1 MGFRLIHFFT
11 SALLLSLLAG
21 CGGAKTGAMPP
32 KEEAVKLMDT
42 GENAKAAAILEDS
55 LAKHPDD
62 DEAKLLL
69 ASSYMGMA
77 GIDVYKIF
85 DAFKDLIF
93 KKSLKDQIITPHD
106 GVADHP
112 SLGDGAIPDQDPA
125 KTKSEIAVAK
135 FDKTLSTLQLALI
148 YLDRFPQIDEEKWP
162 LVESALA
169 TLQSMK
175 NPAGDTFVYR
185 VLIRLIYS
193 KSYLVARVL
202 RNEQLWTREWAC
214 HFKAQDF
221 DGDLAFF
228 TFQVRSIE
236 ADLVQGAEHG
246 VKTLGKAHKNFST
259 IFDAANSSG
268 GFQSLSQGMT
278 FSELENSI
286 KGVFHCNG

>member
-185 VLIRLIYS
+185 VLIRVIYS
-193 KSYLVARVL
+193 KSYPRRARPPKRSALDARMGLPFQSPGFRWRPRVL
-202 RNEQLWTREWAC
+202 HLSGALNRSRPGPGRGTRGEDPWES
-214 HFKAQDF
+214 AQELLHDIRRGEF
-221 DGDLAFF
+221 IGW
-228 TFQVRSIE
+228 
-236 ADLVQGAEHG
+236 
-246 VKTLGKAHKNFST
+246 
-259 IFDAANSSG
+259 
-268 GFQSLSQGMT
+268 
-278 FSELENSI
+278 FSESESGNDLFRTG
-286 KGVFHCNG
+286 KLYQRRVPL